1 MAPTQT
7 LQGITAQLRNET
19 SATPNNIYKAIW
31 QNKKLLLISAFASF
45 GGLLYGYQQ
54 GVLGQAAVMHSFI
67 EQFPDVANDSTKL
80 GWLTSILQLGG
91 WAGALSSGVFAQV
104 FSRKYTMFWGAL
116 WVILGSYLAAGAS
129 TPGFL
134 YSGRFFTGIGVGTLS
149 AVGPLYN
156 AELAPPELRGF
167 IISMQHLNTNI
178 GLMCAYWISFGS
190 NNIGGTGEG
199 QSSWAWRTPMFIQG
213 LPAICLA
220 LGVWFMP
227 FSPRYLVSKGRD
239 AESRKAIS
247 YLRNL
252 PEDHPLVRAE
262 FLEIK
267 ADAEFEDRIYE
278 KRFPDMKKDSEW
290 GREIVQYASLFRS
303 RDAFKRVT
311 LAGMVMFFQQWTGI
325 DSILYY
331 ASTIF
336 QSLGL
341 TSSSSSLL
349 ATGVIGVLNCI
360 TTVPA
365 ILYID
370 KLGRKPMMITGSIG
384 MTVCQVIVGVIIAT
398 CGQDWLAHKAA
409 GWAAVVFVWI
419 YVVNYAASWGPGS
432 WILIAEI
439 FPLSIRAKGSS
450 IGVSSNWMNNFII
463 ALIAPRMLD
472 SIGWGM
478 YIFFAC
484 WAALGGAFIYFC
496 MPETKGKTLEE
507 MDQVFGSNTSAEDT
521 DMMIRAQEDVGLF
534 DFVAELNGTATPRKE
549 DVADD
554 KGGPVYSEHVSV

>member
-7 LQGITAQLRNET
+7 LQGITAQLRSET
-19 SATPNNIYKAIW
+19 SETPDNIYKAIW

-54 GVLGQAAVMHSFI
+54 GVIGQAAVMHSFI
-67 EQFPDVANDSTKL
+67 EKFPDVTENSTKL

-116 WVILGSYLAAGAS
+116 WVILGSYLSAGAS
-129 TPGFL
+129 NPGFL

-178 GLMCAYWISFGS
+178 GLMCAYWISYGTNYIS
-190 NNIGGTGEG
+190 GTGEG
-199 QSSWAWRTPMFIQG
+199 QSSMAWRTPMIVQG
-213 LPAICLA
+213 VPAVCLA
-220 LGVWFMP
+220 LGVWLMP
-227 FSPRYLVSKGRD
+227 FSPRFLVSQGKD
-239 AESRKAIS
+239 AQAIKSIS

-252 PEDHPLVRAE
+252 SEDHPLVRSE

-267 ADAEFEDRIYE
+267 ADAEFEHRVYQ
-278 KRFPDMKKDSEW
+278 KRFPNMKEDSKW
-290 GREIVQYASLFRS
+290 RREFVQYASLFKS

-325 DSILYY
+325 DSILFY

-341 TSSSSSLL
+341 TSSSSSML
-349 ATGVIGVLNCI
+349 ATGVIGILNTI

-370 KLGRKPMMITGSIG
+370 KLGRKPMMISGSVG
-384 MTVCQVIVGVIIAT
+384 MCICQVIVGVIIAT

-419 YVVNYAASWGPGS
+419 YVINYAASWGPGS

-472 SIGWGM
+472 SMGWGM

-484 WAALGGAFIYFC
+484 WAALGGVFIYFF

-507 MDQVFGSNTSAEDT
+507 MDQVFGSKTSVEDT
-521 DMMIRAQEDVGLF
+521 EMLARAQEDVGLVQ
-534 DFVAELNGTATPRKE
+534 FVEDLNGTATPRKPIE
-549 DVADD
+549 DE
-554 KGGPVYSEHVSV
+554 KGGPVYSEHINV

>member
-1 MAPTQT
+1 
-7 LQGITAQLRNET
+7 
-19 SATPNNIYKAIW
+19 
-31 QNKKLLLISAFASF
+31 
-45 GGLLYGYQQ
+45 
-54 GVLGQAAVMHSFI
+54 MHSFI
-67 EQFPDVANDSTKL
+67 EQFPNVANNSTNL

-91 WAGALSSGVFAQV
+91 WAGALTSGVFAQV

-116 WVILGSYLAAGAS
+116 WVILGSYLCAGAS
-129 TPGFL
+129 APGYL
-134 YSGRFFTGIGVGTLS
+134 YAGRFFTGIGVGTLS

-178 GLMCAYWISFGS
+178 GLMCAYWISYGT
-190 NNIGGTGEG
+190 NYIGGTGAG
-199 QSSWAWRTPMFIQG
+199 QSSMSWRTPMIVQG
-213 LPAICLA
+213 VPAVCLA

-227 FSPRYLVSKGRD
+227 FSPRFLVSKGKD
-239 AESRKAIS
+239 AQAIKSIS

-252 PEDHPLVRAE
+252 SEDHPLVRAE

-267 ADAEFEDRIYE
+267 ADAEFEDRIY
-278 KRFPDMKKDSEW
+278 KQRFPNMKADSEW
-290 GREIVQYASLFRS
+290 GREIVQYASLFKS

-311 LAGMVMFFQQWTGI
+311 LAGMVMFFQQWTVDALLI
-325 DSILYY
+325 NIYS

-341 TSSSSSLL
+341 TSSSSSML
-349 ATGVIGVLNCI
+349 ATGVIGILNTV

-370 KLGRKPMMITGSIG
+370 KLGRKPMMITGSVG
-384 MTVCQVIVGVIIAT
+384 MTICQVIVGVIIAT

-450 IGVSSNWMNNFII
+450 IGVSSNWMNNFVI

-484 WAALGGAFIYFC
+484 WAALGGVFIYFF

-507 MDQVFGSNTSAEDT
+507 MDQVFGSNTSVEDT
-521 DMMIRAQEDVGLF
+521 EMLARAQEDVGLVQ
-534 DFVAELNGTATPRKE
+534 FVEELNGTATPRKHVE
-549 DVADD
+549 DD
-554 KGGPVYSEHVSV
+554 KGGPVYSEHISV

>member
-1 MAPTQT
+1 M
-7 LQGITAQLRNET
+7 IV
-19 SATPNNIYKAIW
+19 
-31 QNKKLLLISAFASF
+31 
-45 GGLLYGYQQ
+45 Q
-54 GVLGQAAVMHSFI
+54 GVPAV
-67 EQFPDVANDSTKL
+67 
-80 GWLTSILQLGG
+80 
-91 WAGALSSGVFAQV
+91 
-104 FSRKYTMFWGAL
+104 
-116 WVILGSYLAAGAS
+116 
-129 TPGFL
+129 
-134 YSGRFFTGIGVGTLS
+134 
-149 AVGPLYN
+149 
-156 AELAPPELRGF
+156 
-167 IISMQHLNTNI
+167 
-178 GLMCAYWISFGS
+178 
-190 NNIGGTGEG
+190 
-199 QSSWAWRTPMFIQG
+199 
-213 LPAICLA
+213 CLA

-227 FSPRYLVSKGRD
+227 FSPRFLVSKGKD
-239 AESRKAIS
+239 AQAIKSIS

-252 PEDHPLVRAE
+252 SEDHPLVRAE

-267 ADAEFEDRIYE
+267 ADAEFEDRIY
-278 KRFPDMKKDSEW
+278 KQRFPNMKVDSEW
-290 GREIVQYASLFRS
+290 RREFVQYTSLFKS

-325 DSILYY
+325 DGVLFY

-341 TSSSSSLL
+341 TSSSSSML
-349 ATGVIGVLNCI
+349 ATGVVGILNTV

-384 MTVCQVIVGVIIAT
+384 MTICQVIVGVIIAT
-398 CGQDWLAHKAA
+398 CGQDWLTHKAA

-419 YVVNYAASWGPGS
+419 YIINYAASWGPGS

-450 IGVSSNWMNNFII
+450 IGVSSNWMNNFVI

-484 WAALGGAFIYFC
+484 WAALGGLFIYFF

-507 MDQVFGSNTSAEDT
+507 MDQVFGSNTSVDDT
-521 DMMIRAQEDVGLF
+521 EVLARAQEDVGLVQ
-534 DFVAELNGTATPRKE
+534 FVDELNGTATPRKLVE
-549 DVADD
+549 HD
-554 KGGPVYSEHVSV
+554 KGGPVYSEHVCV